1 MTRKYRILVE
11 QMADESTRYRVQ
23 FTDTT
28 PHRVWKYVIN
38 SGGMPVFV
46 ESGPGTP
53 FDFRALADAKAEIDR
68 DIAVRKSITVVNQT
82 MMEYP

>member
-11 QMADESTRYRVQ
+11 SMADESTRYRIQ
-23 FTDTT
+23 FNDST
-28 PHRVWKYVIN
+28 PHTIWKYVTDKGGVPLF
-38 SGGMPVFV
+38 SGDAAYR
-46 ESGPGTP
+46 P

-82 MMEYP
+82 MVEYP